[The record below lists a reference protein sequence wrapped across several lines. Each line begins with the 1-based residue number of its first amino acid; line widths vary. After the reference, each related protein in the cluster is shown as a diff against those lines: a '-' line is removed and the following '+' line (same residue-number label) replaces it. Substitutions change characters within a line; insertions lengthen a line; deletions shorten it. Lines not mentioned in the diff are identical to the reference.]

1 MTQLM
6 PGFGGGSVATPAAPA
21 PVPTREDP
29 AVTQAKTDLKLSEL
43 KRRGRAASIL
53 TSGSGADKE
62 LGAGTT
68 LDRPQARSGAA
79 LLGG

>member
-1 MTQLM
+1 MMQLM
-6 PGFGGGSVATPAAPA
+6 PGFGSSPSVPAPPP

-29 AVTQAKTDLKLSEL
+29 AVTQAKTDLRISEA

-53 TSGSGADKE
+53 TSGSGADE
-62 LGAGTT
+62 DLGAGTT
-68 LDRPQARSGAA
+68 LDRPQARGAA